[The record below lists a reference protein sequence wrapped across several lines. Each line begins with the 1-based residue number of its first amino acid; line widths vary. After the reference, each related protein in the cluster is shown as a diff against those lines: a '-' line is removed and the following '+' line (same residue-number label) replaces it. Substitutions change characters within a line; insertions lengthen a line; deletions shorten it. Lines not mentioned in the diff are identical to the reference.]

1 MRVAFA
7 HFKEIIFAAGLVFLT
22 TNILA
27 AVTVPSNTGSGGDF
41 GLRRSG

>member
-1 MRVAFA
+1 MRVVFA

-27 AVTVPSNTGSGGDF
+27 AADCP
-41 GLRRSG
+41 